1 VGPIK
6 SDTNVQLWVPLKVTL
21 MENLPCGPVWVVAS
35 SRYSVN
41 LKGEGEGERE
51 REGMSRDVVQPI
63 RLRIMIFRN
72 L

>member
-21 MENLPCGPVWVVAS
+21 MKNLPCGPVWVVAS
-35 SRYSVN
+35 SCYSVN
-41 LKGEGEGERE
+41 LKGEGEGE